1 METEVTIHNKWFI
14 NIFQYMLYSVTF
26 HDMFHVLSLI
36 SNCCAK
42 RQWLGYINVASLSIP
57 QRHMSF

>member
-1 METEVTIHNKWFI
+1 METEVTIQEWFI

-36 SNCCAK
+36 SNCYAK
-42 RQWLGYINVASLSIP
+42 RQWLRYINVASLSIP